1 MSELGELYQEVVL
14 EHSAHPRNFGILE
27 GPARVAQGYNP
38 LCGDKLRLAIRV
50 EDGRVSDLR
59 FVGEG
64 CAISRAS
71 ASLMTEAVKGKTVEE
86 TQALFERMHR
96 LFTEGDPAC
105 PLEELGK
112 LCALSG
118 VWEYPSRVKCASLAW
133 HTLRQALDA
142 KETTP

>member
-14 EHSAHPRNFGILE
+14 EHSAHPRNFGTLE
-27 GPARVAQGYNP
+27 GPVRTAQGYNP
-38 LCGDKLRLAIRV
+38 LCGDKLRLSVRV
-50 EDGRVSDLR
+50 KDGRVEELR

-86 TQALFERMHR
+86 TQALFGRMHR

-105 PLEELGK
+105 PVEELGK

-133 HTLRQALDA
+133 HTLRQALEQ
-142 KETTP
+142 KEAAP